1 MKPLHALV
9 LAIVLLTEGVSVVAA
24 QDYDKGLEAAK
35 LGDFQTAL
43 QEWRPLAEQGN
54 SDAQKDLGVM
64 YFTGQGVPQ
73 DYDEAVKWYRRA
85 AEQGN
90 VAAQSNLAEMY
101 YKGHGVPQDF
111 DEAARWLRLVAK
123 QGDAPAQRN
132 LGVMYSN
139 GDGVLQSNVMAHM
152 WYDIASAN
160 GHSEADELRDER
172 AGLMASADVSKAQQ
186 MARECMTSDYQ
197 NCSW

>member
-1 MKPLHALV
+1 MNRTKLV
-9 LAIVLLTEGVSVVAA
+9 LATVFSMAITPLAA
-24 QDYDKGLEAAK
+24 QDYEKGLEAAQ
-35 LGDFQTAL
+35 LGDFETAL
-43 QEWRPLAEQGN
+43 QEWGSLADQGDV
-54 SDAQKDLGVM
+54 DAQKDLGVM

-73 DYDEAVKWYRRA
+73 DYDEAVKWYTLS
-85 AEQGN
+85 AESGN
-90 VAAQSNLAEMY
+90 VVAQANLAEIY
-101 YKGHGVPQDF
+101 YKGQGVPQDS

-139 GDGVLQSNVMAHM
+139 GDGVPRSNIMAHM
-152 WYDIASAN
+152 WYEIASTN

-172 AGLMASADVSKAQQ
+172 AGLMNSADISKAQQ
-186 MARECMTSDYQ
+186 MARECITSDYQ